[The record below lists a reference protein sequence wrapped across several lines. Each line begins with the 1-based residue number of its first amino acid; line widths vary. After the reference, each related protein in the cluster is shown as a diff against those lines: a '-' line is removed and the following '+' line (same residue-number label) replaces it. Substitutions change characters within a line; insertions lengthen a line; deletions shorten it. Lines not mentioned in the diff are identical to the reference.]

1 MGITIK
7 DIARMSGVGVST
19 VSRVINNTGFTS
31 EATRQKVQAVIDEV
45 GFVPN
50 SSARNLKA
58 TSSKTIALL
67 IKDVSNPVFI
77 RMIKVIEEKVAMR
90 GYSLLLINVSF
101 SSNELDVA
109 IQEKNSQNL
118 CGVIIVGGSYQYSDE
133 EFQRLGIPCVLLT
146 ISADKSV
153 NSQLYSSVCINDE
166 AEGFKATEYLISMGH
181 RRIAF
186 IFDTDD
192 GMVTPNYLRFQGY
205 KRALQQYNIPY
216 DPQLVPPA
224 TPNPSGYKLGFQ
236 SVQWLLAKKIP
247 FSAIFTFADVIALGA
262 AKAVLH
268 AGYRIPDDISI
279 LGFDGIEAAEFYH
292 PAIDTISQ
300 PAEQEALSS
309 INILFD
315 MIQGEPAQHVI
326 YDCTRLNRG
335 SVKRIDG
342 SF

>member
-67 IKDVSNPVFI
+67 IKDVANPVFI
-77 RMIKVIEEKVAMR
+77 QMVKVIEEKVAMR

-133 EFQRLGIPCVLLT
+133 AFKRLGIPCVLLT
-146 ISADKSV
+146 ISANKIRKQS
-153 NSQLYSSVCINDE
+153 
-166 AEGFKATEYLISMGH
+166 LI
-181 RRIAF
+181 
-186 IFDTDD
+186 
-192 GMVTPNYLRFQGY
+192 
-205 KRALQQYNIPY
+205 LQCM
-216 DPQLVPPA
+216 
-224 TPNPSGYKLGFQ
+224 
-236 SVQWLLAKKIP
+236 
-247 FSAIFTFADVIALGA
+247 
-262 AKAVLH
+262 H
-268 AGYRIPDDISI
+268 
-279 LGFDGIEAAEFYH
+279 
-292 PAIDTISQ
+292 
-300 PAEQEALSS
+300 
-309 INILFD
+309 
-315 MIQGEPAQHVI
+315 
-326 YDCTRLNRG
+326 
-335 SVKRIDG
+335 
-342 SF
+342 